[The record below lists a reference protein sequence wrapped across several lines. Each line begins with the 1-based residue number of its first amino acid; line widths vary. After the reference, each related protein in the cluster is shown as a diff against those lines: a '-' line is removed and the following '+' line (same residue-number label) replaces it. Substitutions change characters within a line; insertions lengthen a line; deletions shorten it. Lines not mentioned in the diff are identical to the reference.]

1 MPKLTLSE
9 DSVTFSVRVIPR
21 ASKSALAGDMD
32 GAVKIR
38 IAAPPVDGEAND
50 ELIRFLAKLLGVGRQ
65 QVEIISGA
73 TSKNKIVRIT
83 GVTIEDCQK
92 MLQQDSLNFKL

>member
-1 MPKLTLSE
+1 MIKLTFIGN
-9 DSVTFSVRVIPR
+9 SVTFSVRVQPR
-21 ASKSALAGDMD
+21 ASQSALAGDLD

-92 MLQQDSLNFKL
+92 TLQQDSLNLKL

>member
-1 MPKLTLSE
+1 MIKLTLIGN
-9 DSVTFSVRVIPR
+9 SVTFSVRVIPR
-21 ASKSALAGDMD
+21 TSKSALAGDLD

-73 TSKNKIVRIT
+73 TLKNKIVRIT

-92 MLQQDSLNFKL
+92 TLQQDSLNLKL